1 MRPSVASSKVQSIK
15 CDGSAGN
22 RTPVFNVRTVQIS
35 SSFSS
40 HHTTHYI
47 INILTDSNRDTFL
60 LPGLCLSPLTHNL
73 SCEREIVLSGACY
86 MLWTFRCVHTAALN
100 DRSRQVEACRSLRR
114 EVLEPPR
121 DSGPVPYPRG
131 YESPWKPLPLMTAVM
146 IVAVW
151 PELIPVCRGEL
162 PMGLGGVEPPT
173 FRMSSGHSPTEL
185 KALQMRQVQRW
196 YLVRRTSREE

>member
-1 MRPSVASSKVQSIK
+1 MASSRCSHVIELMARVISGSERGRGAFCRTCHMRPSVASSKVQSIK

-86 MLWTFRCVHTAALN
+86 MLWTFRCVHTAALQRPLSSN
-100 DRSRQVEACRSLRR
+100 RSL
-114 EVLEPPR
+114 
-121 DSGPVPYPRG
+121 S
-131 YESPWKPLPLMTAVM
+131 LP
-146 IVAVW
+146 
-151 PELIPVCRGEL
+151 
-162 PMGLGGVEPPT
+162 
-173 FRMSSGHSPTEL
+173 
-185 KALQMRQVQRW
+185 
-196 YLVRRTSREE
+196 